1 MDSPMLPEQTPNL
14 PGRLW
19 RRAGWWWR
27 GRDWKTFRLAAP
39 AVVIGLFV
47 AILAGVC
54 AIQSP
59 RELQAR
65 YLAHG
70 KSAFEAKDY
79 PRAMTCYERVAP
91 TAEPDALY
99 RLALAAD
106 ATGDRGRAITLMR
119 GLAPDDPEKVGY
131 APAHLWWARQV
142 LALSTA
148 TPALA
153 VAAFHLD
160 RALAGDLG
168 ADRPAVQAQ
177 LGNLYLV
184 GRVRLDDAERLLTQA
199 AQTVREAHFDLA
211 QLYRLRGNTTRAR
224 QEAELAARFFRE
236 RAKADPNNHA
246 ARLAWANATAFLE
259 DFPSA
264 ATILEDGLA
273 ATNAPVYRVALAKL
287 YAGWYDLRKNQA
299 APAGELLA
307 LLDKGLHYDP
317 AGSELLN
324 RLIDQLRVGGPDADK
339 ARATLRELLARGT
352 APAHVHFALAVDAR
366 LRADAAAEK
375 LHLEMAFAADP
386 KAGVVANNLAHVL
399 AQPPHADLPRALA
412 TVNLALDREPN
423 NPTYLD
429 TRGRIYLALGR
440 WKDAAVDLDAVLA
453 RAPNAEGVRAALA
466 TAYENLGQPALAA
479 EYRRA
484 AEAIGRK
491 PPPKP

>member
-14 PGRLW
+14 PNRLW
-19 RRAGWWWR
+19 RRVRWWWQ
-27 GRDWKTFRLAAP
+27 GRDWKTFRFAAP
-39 AVVIGLFV
+39 AALVGLSVVIL
-47 AILAGVC
+47 IGVC

-70 KSAFEAKDY
+70 KSAFQAKDY

-91 TAEPDALY
+91 TADPDALY

-106 ATGDRGRAITLMR
+106 ATGDRGRALTLMR

-142 LALSTA
+142 LTKSTA
-148 TPALA
+148 PQALDI
-153 VAAFHLD
+153 VKIHLA
-160 RALAGDLG
+160 RALDGDLG

-184 GRVRLDDAERLLTQA
+184 GGRLDDAERLLTQA
-199 AQTVREAHFDLA
+199 APSVREAHFDLA

-236 RAKADPNNHA
+236 RAKADPNNHV

-259 DFPSA
+259 DFQDA
-264 ATILEDGLA
+264 AKILEDGLA
-273 ATNAPVYRVALAKL
+273 ATNAPVYRAALALL
-287 YAGWYDLRKNQA
+287 YAGWYDVRKNQA
-299 APAGELLA
+299 APAGDLLV
-307 LLDKGLHYDP
+307 LLDKGLSYDP
-317 AGSELLN
+317 ANQELLN
-324 RLIDQLRVGGPDADK
+324 RLIDQLRVGGPDSDR

-366 LRADAAAEK
+366 LRADGPAEK

-412 TVNLALDREPN
+412 TVSLALEREPN

-429 TRGRIYLALGR
+429 TRGRIYLGLSR
-440 WKDAAVDLDAVLA
+440 WKDAAVDLEVVLA
-453 RAPNAEGVRAALA
+453 RTPNVEGVHDALA
-466 TAYENLGQPALAA
+466 TAYENLGQRELAA
-479 EYRRA
+479 EHRRLA
-484 AEAIGRK
+484 DRK
-491 PPPKP
+491 PPTKP